1 MDTNTNDLGNDP
13 EFVAEYVNGARND
26 IIIVEGT
33 TSMNATP
40 AFDEGGNFIRL
51 RFGPL
56 TLTDPAGNPF
66 GDYHITSASSALNR
80 ASNTGV
86 PDDFDGEPRIGG
98 GNNVNDIGADEIQP

>member
-1 MDTNTNDLGNDP
+1 
-13 EFVAEYVNGARND
+13 
-26 IIIVEGT
+26 
-33 TSMNATP
+33 MNATP

-66 GDYHITSASSALNR
+66 GDYHTQTDSPAKDA
-80 ASNTGV
+80 AWNTGV
-86 PDDFDGEPRIGG
+86 RDDFDGEPRIGG